1 MFSIFIVI
9 LFAKE
14 GCMLETLLN
23 TREVATYLQINEK
36 QVYRLIRSG
45 GIPCTRVTGKWLFP
59 QSLVEEWVQRSAR
72 AKTLDTTR
80 SLAVTER
87 FGLDRGLLVA
97 GSNYLLLDA
106 LLELARQRNPAYLF
120 YATNLGS
127 SGGLEALKQGKAH
140 VALTHLR
147 DPATGEYNIPFLSQY
162 VPLDVV
168 VAVTL
173 WHRRVGLLQ
182 RPDGP
187 GVESFADLRQ
197 RKVRFVN
204 RQRGSG
210 IRWLIEQRLQE
221 AKVKTSQL
229 KGYDT
234 EVWTHWEVGR
244 CILRHQA
251 DVGVAAES
259 VARLFGLMFRE
270 MVEERFDLVVLKDHY
285 FTKPVQAL
293 LEVLVSTELKTRVA
307 ALGGYDMRDSGKV
320 AFSQ

>member
-1 MFSIFIVI
+1 MP
-9 LFAKE
+9 
-14 GCMLETLLN
+14 ETLLN
-23 TREVATYLQINEK
+23 TREVAAYLHINEK
-36 QVYRLIRSG
+36 QVYRLIREG

-72 AKTLDTTR
+72 AKTLGAAR

-97 GSNYLLLDA
+97 GSNDLLLDV
-106 LLELARQRNPAYLF
+106 LLELTRQHYPEYLL

-127 SGGLEALKQGKAH
+127 FGGLEALKQGKAH
-140 VALTHLR
+140 IALAHLR
-147 DPATGEYNIPFLSQY
+147 DPTTGEYNVPFLGQY
-162 VPLDVV
+162 VPLDAV

-173 WHRRVGLLQ
+173 WHRRVGLLR

-187 GVESFADLRQ
+187 RVESFADLRQ
-197 RKVRFVN
+197 RRVRFIN

-210 IRWLIEQRLQE
+210 IRWLIDQRLQE
-221 AKVKTSQL
+221 AKVKASQL

-234 EVWTHWEVGR
+234 EVWTHWEVGMN
-244 CILRHQA
+244 ILRRQA

-270 MVEERFDLVVLKDHY
+270 VVEERFDFVVLKDYY

-293 LEVLVSTELKTRVA
+293 LEILTSHELKTRA
-307 ALGGYDMRDSGKV
+307 TTLGGYDVRDTGKV
-320 AFSQ
+320 AFPQ

>member
-1 MFSIFIVI
+1 MT
-9 LFAKE
+9 
-14 GCMLETLLN
+14 ETLLS
-23 TREVATYLQINEK
+23 TREVAAYLHINEK
-36 QVYRLIRSG
+36 QVYRLVRSG

-72 AKTLDTTR
+72 AKTLGATR

-97 GSNYLLLDA
+97 GSNDLLLDV
-106 LLELARQRNPAYLF
+106 LLELTRQRYPAYLL

-127 SGGLEALKQGKAH
+127 FGGLEALKQGKAH
-140 VALTHLR
+140 VALAHLR
-147 DPATGEYNIPFLSQY
+147 DPATGEYNVPFLGQY
-162 VPLDVV
+162 VPLDAV

-182 RPDGP
+182 RPSGP
-187 GVESFADLRQ
+187 RVASFADLRQ

-210 IRWLIEQRLQE
+210 IRWLIDQRLQE

-234 EVWTHWEVGR
+234 EVWTHWEVGM

-259 VARLFGLMFRE
+259 VAQLFGLMFRE
-270 MVEERFDLVVLKDHY
+270 VVEERFDFIVLKDYY

-293 LEVLVSTELKTRVA
+293 LELLTSPELKARAT
-307 ALGGYDMRDSGKV
+307 ALGGYDVRETGKV
-320 AFSQ
+320 AFPQ

>member
-1 MFSIFIVI
+1 MP
-9 LFAKE
+9 
-14 GCMLETLLN
+14 ETLLN
-23 TREVATYLQINEK
+23 TREVAAYLQINEK

-45 GIPCTRVTGKWLFP
+45 GIPCTRVTGKWVFP

-72 AKTLDTTR
+72 AKTLNAAR

-97 GSNYLLLDA
+97 GSNDLLLGA
-106 LLELARQRNPAYLF
+106 LFELARRRYPEYLI

-140 VALTHLR
+140 VALAHLR
-147 DPATGEYNIPFLSQY
+147 DPATGEYNVPFLGQY
-162 VPLDVV
+162 VPLDAV

-173 WHRRVGLLQ
+173 WHRRVGLLH

-187 GVESFADLRQ
+187 RVESFADLRH

-204 RQRGSG
+204 RQQGSG
-210 IRWLIEQRLQE
+210 IRWLIDQRLQE

-234 EVWTHWEVGR
+234 AVWTHWEVGMS
-244 CILRHQA
+244 ILRHQA

-259 VARLFGLMFRE
+259 VARLFGLAFRE
-270 MVEERFDLVVLKDHY
+270 VVEERFDLVVLKDHY

-293 LEVLVSTELKTRVA
+293 LEVLAANELKTRA
-307 ALGGYDMRDSGKV
+307 GALGGYDVRDTGKV
-320 AFSQ
+320 AFPA